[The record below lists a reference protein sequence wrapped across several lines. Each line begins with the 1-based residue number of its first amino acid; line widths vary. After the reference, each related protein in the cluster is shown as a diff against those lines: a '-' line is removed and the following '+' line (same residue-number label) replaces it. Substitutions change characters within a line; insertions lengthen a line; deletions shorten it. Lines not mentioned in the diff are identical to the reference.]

1 MIDAI
6 LYLIQ
11 YLTIDLYRI
20 VEDEF
25 GEELSLERTPQTL
38 TLVGELDTDDDEEE
52 EEEEEEED
60 DLDDDEEEVEIL
72 LSFEE
77 DDVEYLL
84 VRLLDPVLLVGK
96 SMKGEKNK
104 CELLSPDESEKIM
117 PILEDLFL
125 EYQEKRDSME
135 T

>member
-1 MIDAI
+1 MFVISA
-6 LYLIQ
+6 LRLIHC
-11 YLTIDLYRI
+11 LTVSSHSI

-38 TLVGELDTDDDEEE
+38 TLVGELDTDEDEEQE
-52 EEEEEEED
+52 DDDD
-60 DLDDDEEEVEIL
+60 DLDDDEEEVEVL

-96 SMKGEKNK
+96 PMKGEKNK
-104 CELLSPDESEKIM
+104 CVLLSPDESEKIM

>member
-1 MIDAI
+1 
-6 LYLIQ
+6 LH
-11 YLTIDLYRI
+11 RI

-38 TLVGELDTDDDEEE
+38 TLVGELDTDDDDEEE
-52 EEEEEEED
+52 EEKEDED

-96 SMKGEKNK
+96 SMKGEKDK